1 MGFNPRLNL
10 NGMLNNFYWYSDNP
24 FYQSNYG
31 LPNCTCY
38 AYGRFWEI
46 SDPKRIKENKPINL
60 PLSDGGKW
68 FGQAVEKGYYQT
80 GQKAKLGAVACF
92 SRNGGG
98 AGHVAIVEAI
108 DEFEN
113 ITTSNSAYNSKYFY
127 ISNLQKSNNYNTS
140 SYTFLGFIYNP
151 FAENEESGNDNFE
164 DYEEI
169 RKFSW
174 QIFTNIYRKKRQ

>member
-1 MGFNPRLNL
+1 M
-10 NGMLNNFYWYSDNP
+10 
-24 FYQSNYG
+24 
-31 LPNCTCY
+31 
-38 AYGRFWEI
+38 
-46 SDPKRIKENKPINL
+46 

-68 FGQAVEKGYYQT
+68 FEQAVEKGYYQT

-140 SYTFLGFIYNP
+140 SYKFLGFIYNP

-164 DYEEI
+164 DVEEI
-169 RKFSW
+169 RKFPW

>member
-1 MGFNPRLNL
+1 M
-10 NGMLNNFYWYSDNP
+10 D
-24 FYQSNYG
+24 
-31 LPNCTCY
+31 
-38 AYGRFWEI
+38 
-46 SDPKRIKENKPINL
+46 
-60 PLSDGGKW
+60 GKW
-68 FGQAVEKGYYQT
+68 FGQAVQRGFYQT

-127 ISNLQKSNNYNTS
+127 ISNLKKSNNYNTN

-151 FAENEESGNDNFE
+151 FAENNIDIPPVIEDEED
-164 DYEEI
+164 EI
-169 RKFSW
+169 KKFPW
-174 QIFTNIYRKKRQ
+174 QIFTNIYRKKRQY